1 MRIDHHHYIHGD
13 PSQVESLNKIQYF
26 LNTILDEVRSM
37 KKEIIKL
44 DLDFTELEKEV
55 NEISTVEES
64 AKTTLLALVAEQAIL
79 QKKLDDAIA
88 ANDPGR
94 TAEAQAKLN
103 AFADTLKNKAAD
115 LVAAIANVPVP
126 VQTPPV

>member
-1 MRIDHHHYIHGD
+1 MRIDHHHYIHHD
-13 PSQVESLNKIQYF
+13 VSIDRIQSV

-64 AKTTLLALVAEQAIL
+64 AKATLLALVAEQSVL

-103 AFADTLKNKAAD
+103 AFSDTLKNKAAD
-115 LVAAIANVPVP
+115 LAAAIANIPVP
-126 VQTPPV
+126 VSTPPV